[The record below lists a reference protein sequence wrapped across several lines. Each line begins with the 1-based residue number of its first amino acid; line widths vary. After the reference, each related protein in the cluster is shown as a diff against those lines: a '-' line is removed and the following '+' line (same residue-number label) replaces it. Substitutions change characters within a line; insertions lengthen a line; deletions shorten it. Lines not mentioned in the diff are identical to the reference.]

1 MILSTS
7 NHAAIE
13 LDDVWYAYDG
23 SRFVLNGISLAVAQG
38 SAMAIVGHSGSGKT
52 TLLKLINGLLTPS
65 RGIVHLFGNGVN
77 GDVQL
82 NGARARV
89 GYIPQQLGLV
99 RNATA
104 VQNVLVGA
112 LPRVGQVASVLGRF
126 PPDEVALASRLLDQ
140 VGLAGRAGEQ
150 VHHLSGGERQRV
162 AIARALMQKP
172 SILLADEF
180 ISDLDDQTAYEVM
193 DLIESIH
200 KEGVTLV
207 MVTHDLAVGARYAER
222 AVLLHRGRKL
232 TECKASEL
240 RYAETPVAP

>member
-1 MILSTS
+1 MSS
-7 NHAAIE
+7 ANHAAIE
-13 LDDVWYAYDG
+13 LDDVWYAYDR
-23 SRFVLNGISLAVAQG
+23 SHFVLQGIFLAVAQG
-38 SAMAIVGHSGSGKT
+38 SALAIVGHSGSGKT

-65 RGIVHLFGNGVN
+65 RGLVHLFGNGVN
-77 GDVQL
+77 GDAQL

-99 RNATA
+99 RSATA

-112 LPRVGQVASVLGRF
+112 LPRVGDVASLLGRF
-126 PPDEVALASRLLDQ
+126 PPEEIALATRLLEL
-140 VGLAGRAGEQ
+140 VGLAGRAGEK
-150 VHHLSGGERQRV
+150 VHRLSGGERQRV

-180 ISDLDDQTAYEVM
+180 ISDLDDETAYEVM
-193 DLIESIH
+193 DLVEGIH

-207 MVTHDLAVGARYAER
+207 MVTHDFAMGARYAER
-222 AVLLHRGRKL
+222 AVLLHRGRKV

-240 RYAETPVAP
+240 RHAESALPP